1 MEFKKLITYEKTL
14 KILLEN
20 IFELGNERVK
30 LEHSLSRVLAED
42 VKAPM
47 DSPPFNRSAM
57 DGYALRAKDTL
68 DASEFEP
75 REFRVI
81 DEIDAGWVSKKI
93 VKSGECVQVM
103 TGAKLPKGADCVVM
117 QEFTKRSEE
126 KLKVFKSLAFSENV
140 SNKGEDLR
148 KGDVILK
155 KGRIL
160 QPQDLSILKSVGL
173 KTILLKKI
181 PTISVIIT
189 GSELTGDPDD
199 LEDGKILESN
209 SLLLSSLLEKMGIKS
224 PLTIV
229 VEDDEEMIS
238 KALNKARKISDLILI
253 TGGSSVGRRDLVPR
267 LLENILFHGVAIKP
281 GKPFGFALDEKPTFI
296 MSGYPVAL
304 MIQFYVFVL
313 PTLEKMF
320 GTSFL
325 KRFKGKLSSSVKGT
339 LGRRDFLRVK
349 FEDGVEPLKLK
360 GSGIIR
366 SVTLSDGFIVIP
378 ENVEGFS
385 GGEKVEVFLWL

>member
-1 MEFKKLITYEKTL
+1 MEFRKLISYEKAL

-20 IFELGNERVK
+20 VFELENERVE
-30 LEHSLSRVLAED
+30 LADSLSRVLAED
-42 VKAPM
+42 VKAPL

-68 DASEFEP
+68 GTSEFEP
-75 REFRVI
+75 REFRVT
-81 DEIDAGWVSKKI
+81 DEIDAGEVSKK
-93 VKSGECVQVM
+93 VVRKGECVQIM

-126 KLKVFKSLAFSENV
+126 KLKVLKSLAFGENV
-140 SNKGEDLR
+140 SNRGEDLR
-148 KGDVILK
+148 EGDVVLE

-181 PTISVIIT
+181 PTISVIVT
-189 GSELTGDPDD
+189 GSELTENPCE
-199 LEDGKILESN
+199 LENGKILESN
-209 SLLLSSLLEKMGIKS
+209 SLLLSSLLEKIGIS
-224 PLTIV
+224 VMRMI
-229 VEDDEEMIS
+229 VEDNEEMIS
-238 KALNKARKISDLILI
+238 KALDKARKISDLILI

-267 LLENILFHGVAIKP
+267 LLKNILFHGVAIKP

-320 GTSFL
+320 NTKFL

-339 LGRRDFLRVK
+339 LGRRDFLRV
-349 FEDGVEPLKLK
+349 
-360 GSGIIR
+360 
-366 SVTLSDGFIVIP
+366 
-378 ENVEGFS
+378 
-385 GGEKVEVFLWL
+385 